1 MNPSSKPS
9 KKPATPT
16 EATAKAVKKTAT
28 ATKAD
33 KKNALKSSP
42 APETVRAS
50 KAVTP
55 KLPKAKTADKKPK
68 LVHDSYSLPK
78 EEDAALGALKR
89 RATTLGLKVKKN
101 TLLRA
106 GLLTLGKLGDGALLD
121 ALRAL
126 EEPADAA
133 QAKAKAKEATKP
145 SKAKPA
151 KASKKPGKATPPAAA
166 TAEAAATQAP

>member
-89 RATTLGLKVKKN
+89 RATALGLKVKKN
-101 TLLRA
+101 SLLRA

-126 EEPADAA
+126 EEPTRTVKTKDKQA
-133 QAKAKAKEATKP
+133 AKA
-145 SKAKPA
+145 A
-151 KASKKPGKATPPAAA
+151 KASKKPGKAAQPATA